1 MNRSRRKELLQLVY
15 KKRSFLSPS
24 IGKSIPNKPFR
35 RQSCRC
41 SECGGVGPFQERQN
55 AQHPQTY
62 IRAHHCKKRK
72 RKMQRRKGT
81 YLTSTSLN
89 VGQSENNTIIIQNAP
104 KLRKAKTISITKEL
118 QQTIRKGKR
127 LLTKDD
133 QQIKY
138 EFFYNNELK
147 LSKGFLESSLNSQT
161 YEAALISFVN
171 FTKSPSFVLNSY
183 NNIIN
188 ESKTS
193 SDEEQN
199 QKHLQDKQLQITTP
213 KIKIKNNSM
222 HSRKLTEGM
231 MHSNVNKTVQQF
243 VQSCTTIRVM
253 NSPKPSKHIKLP
265 SINSKREQ
273 NKFSVYLLNSPRR
286 AVMELKS
293 QITSQKKIKVFKK

>member
-1 MNRSRRKELLQLVY
+1 MNRSRRQELLQLVN

-24 IGKSIPNKPFR
+24 IGKSTNNKPFR

-72 RKMQRRKGT
+72 RRIQRKKGT

-89 VGQSENNTIIIQNAP
+89 VGQSENNTIILQNIP

-118 QQTIRKGKR
+118 QQTMRKGKR

-147 LSKGFLESSLNSQT
+147 LSKGFLENSLNSQT
-161 YEAALISFVN
+161 YENALISFIN
-171 FTKSPSFVLNSY
+171 FTKSPSFLLNSY
-183 NNIIN
+183 NNLIN

-193 SDEEQN
+193 SDEEQT
-199 QKHLQDKQLQITTP
+199 QKLLQDKQLQLTTP
-213 KIKIKNNSM
+213 KIKTKNNSM
-222 HSRKLTEGM
+222 HNRKITDGR
-231 MHSNVNKTVQQF
+231 MHPNINKTVQQF
-243 VQSCTTIRVM
+243 VQSCTTIRIM
-253 NSPKPSKHIKLP
+253 NSPKQSKQLKLP
-265 SINSKREQ
+265 SLNSKREQ
-273 NKFSVYLLNSPRR
+273 NKYSVYLLSSPRK
-286 AVMELKS
+286 AMMELKS
-293 QITSQKKIKVFKK
+293 QIISQKKIKVFKK

>member
-1 MNRSRRKELLQLVY
+1 MNRSRRKELQQLVN
-15 KKRSFLSPS
+15 KKRSFLSPG
-24 IGKSIPNKPFR
+24 IGKTITNKPFR

-72 RKMQRRKGT
+72 RRMQRRKGT
-81 YLTSTSLN
+81 YITSSSLN
-89 VGQSENNTIIIQNAP
+89 VGQSENNTIILPNVP
-104 KLRKAKTISITKEL
+104 KLRKAKTISVTKEL

-147 LSKGFLESSLNSQT
+147 LSKGFLENSQISQT
-161 YEAALISFVN
+161 YETALISFVN

-193 SDEEQN
+193 SDDEPN
-199 QKHLQDKQLQITTP
+199 QKDFRNKQLQLTTP

-231 MHSNVNKTVQQF
+231 MHSNVNRTVQQF
-243 VQSCTTIRVM
+243 IQSCTTIRVL
-253 NSPKPSKHIKLP
+253 NSPKPSKQVKLP

-286 AVMELKS
+286 AVIELKS
-293 QITSQKKIKVFKK
+293 QTTSQKKIKVFKK

>member
-1 MNRSRRKELLQLVY
+1 MNRSRRQELLQLVN
-15 KKRSFLSPS
+15 KKRSFLSPQM
-24 IGKSIPNKPFR
+24 GKSITNKPFR

-41 SECGGVGPFQERQN
+41 TECGGVGPFQERQN

-72 RKMQRRKGT
+72 RRMQRRKGT

-89 VGQSENNTIIIQNAP
+89 VGQSENNTIILQNAP

-138 EFFYNNELK
+138 EFFYNNELQ
-147 LSKGFLESSLNSQT
+147 LSKGFLENSSSSQT

-193 SDEEQN
+193 SDDEQH
-199 QKHLQDKQLQITTP
+199 QKHLQDKQLQFTTP

-231 MHSNVNKTVQQF
+231 MHPNINKTVQQF
-243 VQSCTTIRVM
+243 VQSCTTIRVL
-253 NSPKPSKHIKLP
+253 NSPKPSKQIKLP

-273 NKFSVYLLNSPRR
+273 SKFSVYLLSSPRR

-293 QITSQKKIKVFKK
+293 QITSQKKIKVLKK